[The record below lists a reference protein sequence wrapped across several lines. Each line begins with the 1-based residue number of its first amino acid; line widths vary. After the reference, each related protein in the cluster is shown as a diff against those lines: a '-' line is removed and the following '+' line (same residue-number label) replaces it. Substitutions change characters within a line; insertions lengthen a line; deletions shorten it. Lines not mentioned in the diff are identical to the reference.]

1 MICVQSLF
9 VVIHLIF
16 AMSIEQTSQ
25 LISLILNSVLMT
37 VLAAALLGGLWLRQ
51 NSLYL
56 QLQQVQKQYRRLT
69 HQSDG
74 LEAEAM
80 QYADGMALPSQSSAQ
95 LKINLKKANLK
106 KVRDRRQKLIG
117 QYHWSYTSMLILHAV
132 LLTFGVSL
140 LALSLRSLFLIDG
153 LISTA
158 LVLFALGV
166 IGLVAGISC
175 LLVDL
180 SQGNG
185 GSDSLSYSLAKIL
198 SAVAQK
204 IRHWQRSSGRLA
216 GSPTALSLKP
226 LSVANST
233 RSKELPSARSS
244 SDSLIH

>member
-1 MICVQSLF
+1 
-9 VVIHLIF
+9 
-16 AMSIEQTSQ
+16 MSIEQTSQ

-69 HQSDG
+69 HPSNGLDTEAVQS
-74 LEAEAM
+74 
-80 QYADGMALPSQSSAQ
+80 PSSAQ

-106 KVRDRRQKLIG
+106 KVRDHRQKLIG
-117 QYHWSYTSMLILHAV
+117 QYRWSYTSMLILHAV

-158 LVLFALGV
+158 LVLFSLGV

-185 GSDSLSYSLAKIL
+185 GNDSLSYSLAKIL
-198 SAVAQK
+198 SAIAQK
-204 IRHWQRSSGRLA
+204 IRQWQRSSGRLA
-216 GSPTALSLKP
+216 GNPATLSLKP
-226 LSVANST
+226 LSALHN
-233 RSKELPSARSS
+233 R
-244 SDSLIH
+244 DMN